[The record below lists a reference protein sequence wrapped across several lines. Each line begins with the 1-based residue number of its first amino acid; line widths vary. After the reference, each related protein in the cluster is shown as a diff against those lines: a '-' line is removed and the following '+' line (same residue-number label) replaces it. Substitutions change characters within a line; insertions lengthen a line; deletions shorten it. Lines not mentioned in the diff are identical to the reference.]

1 MVLEQ
6 LVGHLE
12 KYYVVALH
20 HYAKV
25 NVFKMIFRCARYLTS
40 LTLKNKAIQT
50 LRESME
56 EICLN
61 LDVKNDILS
70 KNQ

>member
-12 KYYVVALH
+12 KYYVGSLH
-20 HYAKV
+20 HYAKI
-25 NVFKMIFRCARYLTS
+25 NVFKMIFRCTRYLTS
-40 LTLKNKAIQT
+40 LTPKNNAVET

-61 LDVKNDILS
+61 LDMKNDILS

>member
-12 KYYVVALH
+12 KCVVALH

-25 NVFKMIFRCARYLTS
+25 NVFKMIFRCTRYLTS

-50 LRESME
+50 LRESIE

-61 LDVKNDILS
+61 FYMKNDILS

>member
-1 MVLEQ
+1 MVLEL

-12 KYYVVALH
+12 KYYVVSLH
-20 HYAKV
+20 HYAKI
-25 NVFKMIFRCARYLTS
+25 NVFKMIFRCTRYLTS
-40 LTLKNKAIQT
+40 LTPKNNAVQT

-61 LDVKNDILS
+61 LDMKNDILS